1 MRTFVFVLFSWAI
14 AFSQSLE
21 KWDYKRLKHATSSD
35 SDTLYVVNFWATWCK
50 PCVEELPDLKEFY
63 QHHQDKKLRLFLVSL
78 DAVKDSLRTLQ
89 FAKNKAIEPFLVLWQ
104 EAQKPTTWINQVEK
118 TWSGSI
124 PVTLMYYKGKKVFF
138 TESQMNTEALKT
150 VSKKFLK

>member
-1 MRTFVFVLFSWAI
+1 MRKLVFVLFYWASVF
-14 AFSQSLE
+14 AQHVE
-21 KWDYKRLKHATSSD
+21 KWDYERLKHATSSD

-50 PCVEELPDLKEFY
+50 PCVEELPDLQAFY
-63 QHHQDKKLRLFLVSL
+63 QNNQDKKLRLFLVSL
-78 DAVKDSLRTLQ
+78 DAVKDSMRTLQ
-89 FAKNKAIEPFLVLWQ
+89 FAKNKAIDPFLVLWQ
-104 EAQKPTTWINQVEK
+104 EEQKPTTWINQVEK